1 MSTDRSTPPSPSS
14 SSSSSSSSSPSGLN
28 TSDTP
33 DTTITEEW
41 TCTRGWKASVKEG
54 VKPVFFLGL
63 GTSISTI
70 MGGTGLLLPIMLPTG
85 ILCTLGIPI
94 AHAYFANKYL
104 LNPGYRRL
112 EPSRRLFLRWGGRI
126 AFANLIALV
135 YSPAT
140 LFSVVVSPLAF
151 MGFVTI
157 QKRLLDMQLYRQER
171 NLPLTLLERIALG
184 LLMFISLLIVGSL
197 ILMAGLFGIS
207 LEWALEY
214 FNALPQ
220 TSPS

>member
-1 MSTDRSTPPSPSS
+1 MSSTPPAPSEDNS
-14 SSSSSSSSSPSGLN
+14 SN
-28 TSDTP
+28 TP
-33 DTTITEEW
+33 DATTPDVSKPPVEW
-41 TCTRGWKASVKEG
+41 TCTRGWKASIKEG
-54 VKPVFFLGL
+54 VKPIFFLGL
-63 GTSISTI
+63 GTSISTM
-70 MGGTGLLLPIMLPTG
+70 MGSTGLLLPIMLPTG
-85 ILCTLGIPI
+85 ILCTIGIPI

-157 QKRLLDMQLYRQER
+157 QKRLLDMQLYRQE
-171 NLPLTLLERIALG
+171 NNMPLAFFERMALG
-184 LLMFISLLIVGSL
+184 VLMFITIFVVGCLIV
-197 ILMAGLFGIS
+197 MAGLFGFG

-214 FNALPQ
+214 FNLLPQ
-220 TSPS
+220 TTPS

>member
-1 MSTDRSTPPSPSS
+1 MSTDQDHSTPYSPSPSS
-14 SSSSSSSSSPSGLN
+14 SPDGLKTPD

-33 DTTITEEW
+33 DTTTTEEW
-41 TCTRGWKASVKEG
+41 TCTRGWKASIGEG

-63 GTSISTI
+63 GTSISTM
-70 MGGTGLLLPIMLPTG
+70 MGATGLLLPIMLPTG

-94 AHAYFANKYL
+94 VHAYFANKYL

-135 YSPAT
+135 YSPAS
-140 LFSVVVSPLAF
+140 LFSVIISPLAF
-151 MGFVTI
+151 MGFVTV

-171 NLPLTLLERIALG
+171 NLPLTLFERIALG
-184 LLMFISLLIVGSL
+184 LLMFISLFIVGSL
-197 ILMAGLFGIS
+197 ILVAGLLGFS

-214 FNALPQ
+214 FNVLPQ

>member
-1 MSTDRSTPPSPSS
+1 MSSTPPAPSEDNS
-14 SSSSSSSSSPSGLN
+14 SN
-28 TSDTP
+28 TP
-33 DTTITEEW
+33 DATTPDVSKPPVEW
-41 TCTRGWKASVKEG
+41 NCTRGWKASIKEG
-54 VKPVFFLGL
+54 VKPIFFLGL
-63 GTSISTI
+63 GTSISTM
-70 MGGTGLLLPIMLPTG
+70 MGSTGLLLPIMLPTG
-85 ILCTLGIPI
+85 ILCTIGIPI

-112 EPSRRLFLRWGGRI
+112 EPSRRLFLRWGGRV

-157 QKRLLDMQLYRQER
+157 QKRLLDMQLYRQE
-171 NLPLTLLERIALG
+171 NNMPLAFFERMALG
-184 LLMFISLLIVGSL
+184 LLMFITVCVVGCLIV
-197 ILMAGLFGIS
+197 MAGLFGFG

-214 FNALPQ
+214 FNLLPQ
-220 TSPS
+220 TTPA